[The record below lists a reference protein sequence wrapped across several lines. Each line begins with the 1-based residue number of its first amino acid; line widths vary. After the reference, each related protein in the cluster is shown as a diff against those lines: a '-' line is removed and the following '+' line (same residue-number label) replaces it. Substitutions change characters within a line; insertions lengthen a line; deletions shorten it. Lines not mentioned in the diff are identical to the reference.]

1 MNDQTPPGSD
11 KELAMQ
17 TISSFIAKQISEDF
31 PLRGKEAADSMRLH
45 LSRMS
50 NQAGE
55 EGLTE
60 EAVMDMLNERD

>member
-1 MNDQTPPGSD
+1 MPSENDQTSLQSLP
-11 KELAMQ
+11 
-17 TISSFIAKQISEDF
+17 FNVAKLISEDF